1 MPTLKTD
8 LALALPVLTKAVFSQ
23 PTPAASWT
31 RLSVRPVKLKNRLV
45 FQTEASGTTRPTIRI
60 WTSRGFCNCSTG
72 SWTAATARF

>member
-45 FQTEASGTTRPTIRI
+45 FQTEGVRDNKAYHQNLDEQGLLQLFDRELDGRY
-60 WTSRGFCNCSTG
+60 R
-72 SWTAATARF
+72 